1 MIAWGEKM
9 HRLKFLKIKL
19 EKHPTKELTL
29 ESLDKPHAIASLV
42 LDNTMKQGLFVEQFR
57 PGVNGDFLEI
67 PAGIIE
73 KGESELSTLYREIR
87 EETGYSPED
96 YDIIYNSKRPL
107 MVSPG
112 YTSEGV
118 YIYIVRLKS
127 NDIVPSELSLDE
139 SEDLVCK
146 WVEIEEVK
154 NFTSDLKTL
163 YSIEVL
169 KNLQLMG

>member
-1 MIAWGEKM
+1 ME
-9 HRLKFLKIKL
+9 RLKFLKIKL

-42 LDNTMKQGLFVEQFR
+42 LDKTMEKGLFVEQFR
-57 PGVNGDFLEI
+57 PGVNGEFLEI

-73 KGESELSTLYREIR
+73 KGETAESTLYREIR
-87 EETGYSPED
+87 EETGYNPED
-96 YDIIYNSKRPL
+96 YDVIYSSEKPL

-118 YIYIVRLKS
+118 YIYIVRLKD
-127 NDIVPSELSLDE
+127 NDIIPQELSLDE
-139 SEDLVCK
+139 SEDLICK
-146 WVEIEEVK
+146 WIDVK
-154 NFTSDLKTL
+154 DINGLTTDLKTL

-169 KNLQLMG
+169 KNIIK